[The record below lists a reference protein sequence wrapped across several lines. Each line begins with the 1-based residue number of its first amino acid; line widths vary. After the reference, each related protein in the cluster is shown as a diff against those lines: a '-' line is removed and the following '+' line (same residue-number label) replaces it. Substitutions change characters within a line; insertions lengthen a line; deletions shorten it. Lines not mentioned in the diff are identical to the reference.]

1 MYKVNLEVFE
11 GPLDLLLFLIRKNEI
26 DIQNIPIANLT
37 QEYIEYLN
45 LIEDLD
51 LNVAGEFLVMAAHL
65 MLIKSRMLLP
75 VTAEAAE
82 EGELEDPR
90 SELVAR
96 LLEYKQ
102 FKEAAH
108 SLQNLEGLQRDI
120 FGRLGA
126 QEAMKPSAE
135 FLEEESDLEVNLFDL
150 LKAFQRILEELPE
163 NAVREIEREEVST
176 VQKMNEILDML
187 ESVESISFFE
197 AFKNAKDKVTIVS
210 TFLGMLELARMKSIS
225 IRQAQNFGEIR
236 IYKKEVSSNET
247 LAETPLLDHA
257 QMEAADSAAA
267 EAAAPA
273 DTEIEAELAGEAD
286 EE

>member
-26 DIQNIPIANLT
+26 DIQNIPIARLT

-45 LIEDLD
+45 LMEDLD

-75 VTAEAAE
+75 SAPES
-82 EGELEDPR
+82 GEDGEIEDPR

-108 SLQNLEGLQRDI
+108 SLQNLEGMQREI

-126 QEAMKPSAE
+126 HEAMKPSAE
-135 FLEEESDLEVNLFDL
+135 FLEEEQDLEVNLFDL
-150 LKAFQRILEELPE
+150 LKAFQRILDELPE

-176 VQKMNEILDML
+176 VQKINEILDML
-187 ESVESISFFE
+187 EGVESISFYE
-197 AFKNAKDKVTIVS
+197 AFKNAKDKTTVVTV
-210 TFLGMLELARMKSIS
+210 FLAMLELARMKSVS
-225 IRQAQNFGEIR
+225 IRQAQSFGEIR
-236 IYKKEVSSNET
+236 IYKKEISKGET
-247 LAETPLLDHA
+247 LAETPLLDY
-257 QMEAADSAAA
+257 Q
-267 EAAAPA
+267 APA
-273 DTEIEAELAGEAD
+273 EPQEPQE
-286 EE
+286 